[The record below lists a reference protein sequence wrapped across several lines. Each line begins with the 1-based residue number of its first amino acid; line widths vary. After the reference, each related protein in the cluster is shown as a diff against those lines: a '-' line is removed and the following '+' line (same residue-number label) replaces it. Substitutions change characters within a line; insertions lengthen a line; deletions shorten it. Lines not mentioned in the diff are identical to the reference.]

1 MGDLGR
7 PFALLRPGRSDMQD
21 VACRVAVR
29 NNKQAAYVF
38 LCVQHDAVLACAYL
52 ADNPALFCGRPLI
65 EICEDIGI
73 Q

>member
-1 MGDLGR
+1 
-7 PFALLRPGRSDMQD
+7 MQD